1 MNSAV
6 NISKKTVANHLKR
19 IERRTEKRIELSL
32 PMTLLGQKVKS
43 ENTSPGGVYFE
54 VITNDIE
61 KYSPGKTSEIEIIV
75 STSTPRLPKKPVK
88 LTGTGMI
95 IRVDE
100 IETINQDR
108 KLGVALKFIKKL
120 EIFSCKITIG
130 VGFMP
135 DYQQYQ
141 HNNQI
146 I

>member
-1 MNSAV
+1 MNNTV
-6 NISKKTVANHLKR
+6 TISKKPVANHLKR

-61 KYSPGKTSEIEIIV
+61 KYFPGKTSAIEIIV
-75 STSTPRLPKKPVK
+75 STSTLTLPKKLVK

-100 IETINQDR
+100 IEIINQDR
-108 KLGVALKFIKKL
+108 KLGVALKFIKNL
-120 EIFSCKITIG
+120 EIFSCKTIG
-130 VGFMP
+130 GGFIP